1 MVPAAARRPATM
13 AGVSRPDDPRT
24 AVATADVHPPSPT
37 TPTAPASGSPGRATQ
52 VRPRVV
58 VVGAG
63 FGGLT
68 VARRLADAPVD
79 VVLVDQRNH
88 HLFQPLLYQLATTS
102 LEPADIAEP
111 VRGVLAGVDNARFRL
126 ARVTGVDTEAQDL
139 LTEDGTRIPYDHLVI
154 AAGAETADFGVDG
167 VTEHAFGLKSLADG
181 LRIRDH
187 LLRQVERAEIHPES
201 VDEEGTL
208 TVAISG
214 GGPTGVELSGATAEL
229 FRHVLSRDFPDLDV
243 RRTRVVLIE
252 MADNVLPGSPEP
264 SQRYA
269 AEQLRARGVELQLGV
284 PVTEVRPGEVVLE
297 DGTTIRA
304 GTIVWSAGV
313 QASPLAGALGFE
325 QGPGGRILVQRDLS
339 VPGHPNVWALG
350 DIAAVGDD
358 PHPQLAPVALQ
369 GAKHVVAQIER
380 RLEGRPTAPFKYRD
394 KGTMAT
400 IGRHSAVADLPFR
413 LRLTGTLGWFA
424 WLALHVITLV
434 GGRNRLSVLMNWA
447 WAYVTWQKPGRLII
461 GSTETE
467 QGHRAEP
474 DPPGTPAEEQ
484 RD

>member
-1 MVPAAARRPATM
+1 MEVTPQMTDAPHPNGQR
-13 AGVSRPDDPRT
+13 PRT
-24 AVATADVHPPSPT
+24 SVPSPQAE
-37 TPTAPASGSPGRATQ
+37 AP

-68 VARRLADAPVD
+68 VARRLADAPVE

-88 HLFQPLLYQLATTS
+88 HLFQPLLYQVATTS

-111 VRGVLAGVDNARFRL
+111 VRGVLAGIDNATFRL
-126 ARVTGVDTEAQDL
+126 ARVSGVDTGSREL
-139 LTEDGTRIPYDHLVI
+139 LTEDGARIPYDHLVI
-154 AAGAETADFGVDG
+154 AAGAETSDFGVEG
-167 VTEHAFGLKSLADG
+167 VTEHAFALKSLADG

-201 VDEEGTL
+201 IDEEGTL

-214 GGPTGVELSGATAEL
+214 GGPTGVELAGATAEL
-229 FRHVLSRDFPDLDV
+229 FRHVLSRDFPELDV
-243 RRTRVVLIE
+243 RRTRVVLAE
-252 MADNVLPGSPEP
+252 MADSVLPGSPAP

-269 AEQLRARGVELQLGV
+269 AEQLRARGVELLLGSA
-284 PVTEVRPGEVVLE
+284 VTEIRPGELELE
-297 DGTTIRA
+297 DGSVVRA
-304 GTIVWSAGV
+304 GTIVWTAGV

-325 QGPGGRILVQRDLS
+325 QGPGGRIVVDPDLS
-339 VPGHPNVWALG
+339 VPGHPGVWAIG
-350 DIAAVGDD
+350 DIAAVRDD

-369 GAKHVVAQIER
+369 GAKHVVRQIRR
-380 RLEGRPTAPFKYRD
+380 RLEGRPTTPFRYRD

-400 IGRHSAVADLPFR
+400 IGRHSAVADLPLR
-413 LRLTGTLGWFA
+413 LRLTGTPGWIA
-424 WLALHVITLV
+424 WLFLHVVTLV
-434 GGRNRLSVLMNWA
+434 GARNRVSVLMNWA

-474 DPPGTPAEEQ
+474 EPPGTPAEHQ
-484 RD
+484 RRGA

>member
-1 MVPAAARRPATM
+1 M
-13 AGVSRPDDPRT
+13 S
-24 AVATADVHPPSPT
+24 DVTSPNGQSS
-37 TPTAPASGSPGRATQ
+37 TAPAPAAGAEAP
-52 VRPRVV
+52 VRPQVV
-58 VVGAG
+58 IIGAG

-88 HLFQPLLYQLATTS
+88 HLFQPLLYQVATAS

-111 VRGVLAGVDNARFRL
+111 ARGVLASLPNARFRL
-126 ARVTGVDTEAQDL
+126 ARVTGVDTEGRRL
-139 LTEDGTRIPYDHLVI
+139 LTEDGTAISYDHLVI

-181 LRIRDH
+181 LRVRDH

-208 TVAISG
+208 TVAICG
-214 GGPTGVELSGATAEL
+214 GGPTGVELAGATAEL
-229 FRHVLSRDFPDLDV
+229 FRHVLSRDFPDLDLN
-243 RRTRVVLIE
+243 RARVALVE
-252 MADNVLPGSPEP
+252 MADAVLPGSPER

-269 AEQLRARGVELQLGV
+269 EEQLRARGVEVYLGNA
-284 PVTEVRPGEVVLE
+284 VTEVRPDELELE

-313 QASPLAGALGFE
+313 QANPLAGALGFE
-325 QGPGGRILVQRDLS
+325 QGPGGRITVRPDLS
-339 VPGHPNVWALG
+339 VPGHPEVWALG
-350 DIAAVGDD
+350 DIAAVQDD
-358 PHPQLAPVALQ
+358 PHPQLAPVAIQ
-369 GAKHVVAQIER
+369 GAKHVATQIKR
-380 RLEGRPTAPFKYRD
+380 QLVGRPTSPFRYRD
-394 KGTMAT
+394 KGTMTT
-400 IGRHSAVADLPFR
+400 IGRRDAVADLPLK
-413 LRLTGTLGWFA
+413 LRLTGTLGWLA
-424 WLALHVITLV
+424 WLALHVVTLI

-447 WAYVTWQKPGRLII
+447 WNYITWQKPGRLII

-474 DPPGTPAEEQ
+474 EPPGEAAPAEATPGDA

>member
-1 MVPAAARRPATM
+1 MTQAPHPNGQHPRADARHGPAQSP
-13 AGVSRPDDPRT
+13 
-24 AVATADVHPPSPT
+24 VH
-37 TPTAPASGSPGRATQ
+37 
-52 VRPRVV
+52 PRVV

-68 VARRLADAPVD
+68 VARQLADAPVH

-88 HLFQPLLYQLATTS
+88 HLFQPLLYQVATTS

-111 VRGVLAGVDNARFRL
+111 VRGVLAGIDNATFRL
-126 ARVTGVDTEAQDL
+126 ARVTGVDADAREL
-139 LTEDGTRIPYDHLVI
+139 LTEDGARIRYDHLVI

-201 VDEEGTL
+201 IDEEGTL

-214 GGPTGVELSGATAEL
+214 GGPTGVEFAGATAEL
-229 FRHVLSRDFPDLDV
+229 FRHVLSKDFPDLDV
-243 RRTRVVLIE
+243 RRTRVVLVE
-252 MADNVLPGSPEP
+252 MADAVLPGSPEP

-269 AEQLRARGVELQLGV
+269 AEQLRARGVELRLGS
-284 PVTEVRPGEVVLE
+284 PVTEIRPGELE
-297 DGTTIRA
+297 LDDGSVIRA

-325 QGPGGRILVQRDLS
+325 QGPGGRIVVEPDLS
-339 VPGHPNVWALG
+339 VPGHPDVWAIG
-350 DIAAVGDD
+350 DIAAVRDD
-358 PHPQLAPVALQ
+358 AHPQLAPVALQ
-369 GAKHVVAQIER
+369 GAKHVVRQIRR
-380 RLEGRPTAPFKYRD
+380 RLEGRPTTPFRYRD

-400 IGRHSAVADLPFR
+400 IGRRSAVADLPLR
-413 LRLTGTLGWFA
+413 LRLTGTLGWIA
-424 WLALHVITLV
+424 WLILHVVTLV
-434 GGRNRLSVLMNWA
+434 GARNRVSVLMNWA
-447 WAYVTWQKPGRLII
+447 WAYATWQKPGRLII

-474 DPPGTPAEEQ
+474 QPPGTPQEERQ
-484 RD
+484 ARGA